1 MARHMSKGRLA
12 ADLPALA
19 KLGLLVCLAGLAAS
33 ACDTGYK
40 FSISQRGP
48 GSLSAVPA
56 TDGSGTTSTTAPVV
70 SAPSCLAK
78 DLTAKGGRRQ
88 DADDT
93 GNAIGNV
100 MISNFSGGACELRGA
115 PGLELVS
122 RDGTPLHVQDDRGAT
137 PELSPVVVAPRGKS
151 TAEMVFT
158 WANWCGPDPGPLDM
172 EIDLTS
178 GGKLTAPLDGSL
190 GSYVPTCGRPDAP
203 SVIRVE
209 YAYVPAGTADLAS
222 A

>member
-1 MARHMSKGRLA
+1 MSKKRLT
-12 ADLPALA
+12 ADLPVLA
-19 KLGLLVCLAGLAAS
+19 KLGLLICLAGVAAS

-40 FSISQRGP
+40 FSVSQPGP
-48 GSLSAVPA
+48 GSQTPVPS
-56 TDGSGTTSTTAPVV
+56 TGGSRTTSTTAPVA

-78 DLTAKGGRRQ
+78 DLTARGGRRQ
-88 DADDT
+88 DPDDA

-100 MISNFSGGACELRGA
+100 MISNSSGAACELRGI
-115 PGLELVS
+115 PSLELLS

-137 PELSPVVVAPRGKS
+137 PSLAPVVVAPRGRS

-172 EIDLTS
+172 EIDLMG

-209 YAYVPAGTADLAS
+209 YAYVPAGASNLAS

>member
-1 MARHMSKGRLA
+1 MSKKRLS
-12 ADLPALA
+12 ADMPALA
-19 KLGLLVCLAGLAAS
+19 KLGLLIFLAGVSAS
-33 ACDTGYK
+33 VCDTGYK
-40 FSISQRGP
+40 FSVSQPGP
-48 GSLSAVPA
+48 GSQTPAPA

-88 DADDT
+88 DSDDA

-100 MISNFSGGACELRGA
+100 IFSNSSGAACELRGT
-115 PGLELVS
+115 PSLELVS
-122 RDGTPLHVQDDRGAT
+122 RDGTRLHVQDDRAAT
-137 PELSPVVVAPRGKS
+137 PALAPVVVAPRGKS

-158 WANWCGPDPGPLDM
+158 WENWCGPDPGPLDM

-203 SVIRVE
+203 SVIRVQ
-209 YAYVPAGTADLAS
+209 YAYVPAGAANLAS